1 MTERGEAALS
11 QRPDVYQLTGA
22 AALADE
28 RRAVFEDRLFALGQE
43 FGLAVRQVV
52 TEPAE
57 DITTVVANAETT
69 ALPNMLTKAE
79 LWQHASLHTDRP
91 DFYTNGTWNAL
102 LRLIDDIAGAKG
114 EMSAWPQPSTQHAFL
129 RTLTLTYAAEKGS
142 NGEEAINLA
151 SLYDTLA
158 MLLANGISRAPKMLS
173 LGGGRLDLLASLV
186 NERLQLKIPLPRKG
200 ETMKGMDPMPPPYPR
215 AIDMQSPYLR
225 KVPKTAG
232 KVSAPRQNET
242 IVSRD
247 ELAKFATD
255 LGVSPSA
262 TKHFLAMFDAVTS
275 YYNELPSNSSLP
287 RSSGWIDNDVFFLK
301 VHLARGGDLYPVW
314 GIRLGAFISRLHDL
328 EKTPVMHGRLQ
339 YGLQVRK
346 LTHRY
351 LDTVAPYVPEFQQ
364 GRRNGSRP

>member
-11 QRPDVYQLTGA
+11 PRPDVYQLAGA
-22 AALADE
+22 AALTDE

-43 FGLAVRQVV
+43 FGLAVQQVV

-57 DITTVVANAETT
+57 DTTTVVANAETT

-91 DFYTNGTWNAL
+91 DFYTNGIWNAL
-102 LRLIDDIAGAKG
+102 LRLIDNIALAK
-114 EMSAWPQPSTQHAFL
+114 EEIPTRPQPSTQRAFL
-129 RTLTLTYAAEKGS
+129 RTLTLTYAADRGS

-158 MLLANGISRAPKMLS
+158 ILLANGISRAPKMLS

-225 KVPKTAG
+225 KVPK
-232 KVSAPRQNET
+232 VSAPGQNET

-247 ELAKFATD
+247 ELGKFATD
-255 LGVSPSA
+255 LGVPPSA
-262 TKHFLAMFDAVTS
+262 TKHFLAMFDAMTY
-275 YYNELPSNSSLP
+275 YYNDLPSNTSLP
-287 RSSGWIDNDVFFLK
+287 RSSGWVDNDVFFLK

-314 GIRLGAFISRLHDL
+314 GIRLGAFISKLHDL
-328 EKTPVMHGRLQ
+328 EQTPVMHGRLH
-339 YGLQVRK
+339 YGLQVCK
-346 LTHRY
+346 LTRRY
-351 LDTVAPYVPEFQQ
+351 LDTVAPYVPKLSS
-364 GRRNGSRP
+364 GR